1 MGCAVSAFALVFLCG
16 TRAPGRSA
24 SRQQSSRVGGVKAPR
39 VRTSQ
44 PMPRSRAMTRHAAS
58 GLAFMAMACLRV
70 GGLRVGGL
78 GVGGL
83 RGRRV
88 CVSVCMRDVLAGRP
102 GRWRQGYGC
111 YRKRFEHSGTCV
123 AEGGKA
129 ALMLPSVVL
138 SWSRS

>member
-1 MGCAVSAFALVFLCG
+1 
-16 TRAPGRSA
+16 
-24 SRQQSSRVGGVKAPR
+24 
-39 VRTSQ
+39 
-44 PMPRSRAMTRHAAS
+44 
-58 GLAFMAMACLRV
+58 MAMACLRVGGLRV

-102 GRWRQGYGC
+102 GRWRRGYGC